1 MNIIIRILTF
11 PFYLVRAVCLTHP
24 IISAIV
30 IVVVYFLAG
39 TPGWSFNHKYSIYLN
54 RSEQLPKGQG
64 GQEIWFYLACLFG
77 LYLLSC
83 CCAGYYKL
91 PPPNWTGSMLSGGKY
106 LINALKSVWESG
118 R

>member
-1 MNIIIRILTF
+1 
-11 PFYLVRAVCLTHP
+11 
-24 IISAIV
+24 
-30 IVVVYFLAG
+30 VVVYFLAG